1 METVCVKRRIG
12 SFLGKPTGSG
22 GFENW
27 RSKEGKEGR
36 KSARL
41 ESIFRVCLDWGEH
54 GGINDL
60 MGHHH
65 ERRAESR
72 DVMATDM
79 AALSLF
85 NRGRDAAMLQRLSV
99 MQRAMLGSGRLPP
112 GKEEAGQIEY

>member
-1 METVCVKRRIG
+1 METVCVKRPTVGGRSAAAATCG
-12 SFLGKPTGSG
+12 SLLGKPTGSG

-41 ESIFRVCLDWGEH
+41 ESIFRVGLDWGEH

-65 ERRAESR
+65 ERRAR
-72 DVMATDM
+72 MATDM

-85 NRGRDAAMLQRLSV
+85 NRGRDAATVIRHAKGDAGIRQV
-99 MQRAMLGSGRLPP
+99 ATWQGR
-112 GKEEAGQIEY
+112 G